1 MNIKKLIVSAAA
13 FLCAATV
20 NITAVSARPYLNMD
34 LKYDGETHY
43 YSAEEIALEING
55 RELDDLPMPPVLL
68 NNYTLVPAREVFENL
83 GAEVDWLPDSR
94 QVQIF
99 HENTSVIIT
108 INSTT
113 ALVNGSDTNMDIPAK
128 IINDKTMVPLRF
140 VSQAIEKE
148 VGWDGSTR
156 TASVKD
162 KQITTPETSTETTTE
177 ETTETTTAKPVETTT
192 AKPIETTTAK
202 PVKTAS
208 NEMQDI
214 EAIDFVSGMGTDL
227 ISISGADY
235 APKVDITRSA
245 DNSLLT
251 IDIENGNLT
260 VAKKDFGDGN
270 FIKNGY
276 YYQVS
281 QKYVRISLELKDT
294 VKYNSSTDGKTTT
307 IVLSEGTG
315 YEDDAKFSISTAN
328 YNYVGDNFSFEDDK
342 LIISNSS
349 GKINLN
355 NIKYDDDYLNGEFRI
370 TIPENLT
377 SVLSSTSFM
386 IGSEKV
392 NSVDINCTS
401 YNTVITVHE
410 NNIIACK
417 TEKAGNYVVFNFVHP
432 SEVYNKIV
440 VLDAGHGLQDNGA
453 SGNGLVEKELTLDIE
468 LRALDLFENASDIK
482 VYCTRLGDT
491 YPTLTER
498 QDMASYMADAFV
510 SIHINSA
517 TSSASGTETYCLYSN
532 DQGNGLTS
540 YMLAERILDKLIAS
554 LGTVDRGVKSEE
566 YIVLKGTRPSTLLE
580 MGFISN
586 SDDAAMMGAAVNRQ
600 KMAQAIFDGV
610 TELLNEHPPIR

>member
-162 KQITTPETSTETTTE
+162 KPITIPETVTEATTE

-260 VAKKDFGDGN
+260 VAKKDFGNGN

>member
-13 FLCAATV
+13 FLCAAAV

-162 KQITTPETSTETTTE
+162 KPITIPETVTEATTE

-208 NEMQDI
+208 NEIQDI

-260 VAKKDFGDGN
+260 VAKKDFGNGN

-566 YIVLKGTRPSTLLE
+566 YIVLKGTKPSTLLE

>member
-1 MNIKKLIVSAAA
+1 MNIKKISAAFAA
-13 FLCAATV
+13 FICAAAV
-20 NITAVSARPYLNMD
+20 NISAVSARPYLNMD
-34 LKYDGETHY
+34 LKYDGETHK
-43 YSAEEIALEING
+43 YSAEEIVLEING
-55 RELDDLPMPPVLL
+55 REIDELTMPPVLL

-94 QVQIF
+94 EVQIF

-108 INSTT
+108 IDSTT
-113 ALVNGSDTNMDIPAK
+113 ALVNGEETDMDIPAK
-128 IINDKTMVPLRF
+128 IINNKTMVPLRF

-148 VGWDGSTR
+148 VGWDGATR

-162 KQITTPETSTETTTE
+162 NPISVVTTAEPTTEEPTTE
-177 ETTETTTAKPVETTT
+177 ETTEKPTQATIKAPVTTQATTKAPV
-192 AKPIETTTAK
+192 
-202 PVKTAS
+202 

-214 EAIDFVSGMGTDL
+214 ENIDFVSGMGTDL
-227 ISISGADY
+227 ISITGSDY
-235 APKVDITRSA
+235 APNIDITRSA

-251 IDIENGNLT
+251 IDIENGSLI
-260 VAKKDFGDGN
+260 AEKKDFGEGN

-276 YYQVS
+276 YYQLS
-281 QKYVRISLELKDT
+281 QKYVRISLELTGT
-294 VKYNSSTDGKTTT
+294 VKYNSSKDGKTTT
-307 IVLSEGTG
+307 VVLSEGTG
-315 YEDDAKFSISTAN
+315 YENDDKFSISTAN
-328 YNYVGDNFSFEDDK
+328 YSYVGDNFSFENDK

-355 NIKYDDDYLNGEFRI
+355 NVKYEDNYLDGEFKI

-377 SVLSSTSFM
+377 SVLTSSSFM
-386 IGSEKV
+386 IGSENI
-392 NSVDINCTS
+392 NSVDINTS
-401 YNTVITVHE
+401 TYNTVITVHE
-410 NNIIACK
+410 NNIIAVK
-417 TEKAGNYVVFNFVHP
+417 PEKAGDYAVFNFVHP
-432 SEVYNKIV
+432 SEVYDKIV

-453 SGNGLVEKELTLDIE
+453 SGNGLIEKELTLDIE

-482 VYCTRLGDT
+482 AYCTRLGDT

-517 TSSASGTETYCLYSN
+517 SSSAGGTETYCLYPN

-540 YMLAERILDKLIAS
+540 YMLAERILEKLVAY
-554 LGTVDRGVKSEE
+554 LGTTDRGVKSEE

-586 SDDAAMMGAAVNRQ
+586 ENDAAMMASAANRQ
-600 KMAQAIFDGV
+600 KMAQAIFEGV
-610 TELLNEHPPIR
+610 TELFEEHPPVR

>member
-1 MNIKKLIVSAAA
+1 MNIKKIIVSAAA
-13 FLCAATV
+13 FLCAAAV

-162 KQITTPETSTETTTE
+162 KPITIPETVTEATTE

-260 VAKKDFGDGN
+260 VAKKDFGNGN